1 MLGCVLARGSVPVD
15 EHLQREDD
23 VQDQASDEA
32 VQNDFVV
39 EFGESCE
46 HSRKGTKEVGEDLF
60 G

>member
-39 EFGESCE
+39 DFGESCE
-46 HSRKGTKEVGEDLF
+46 DSRKGTEEVGEDLF